1 MIAPRWLMAC
11 FYVSP
16 SSPTP
21 VLPFSV
27 KKILNSQLVSTL
39 LPLFS
44 LSYTAGLCIFVGD
57 VNSPVWHTM
66 VLSPLL
72 TFPHGLRAH
81 CCHER
86 MGLTPHLTWGQMCGE
101 GGDLREVGHQ
111 IPVLEFPCI
120 RGAGHRLPYT
130 LGAAHPT
137 AGPELGG
144 VSKLLPHSFDI
155 YFMLTSAT
163 WYFIHS
169 CVF

>member
-1 MIAPRWLMAC
+1 MAC

-44 LSYTAGLCIFVGD
+44 LSYTSGLCIFVGD

-86 MGLTPHLTWGQMCGE
+86 LGLTPHLTWGQMCGE
-101 GGDLREVGHQ
+101 GGNLREVGHQ

-120 RGAGHRLPYT
+120 RGAGHSPIPL
-130 LGAAHPT
+130 LVQNW
-137 AGPELGG
+137 G